1 MGKERIVVSGDPD
14 LAALIPCFLDNRR
27 KDVWIMKHAI
37 AHADYERIRILGHRI
52 KGSGGGYGFETI
64 TELGAQ
70 IESAATAGDRVQIL
84 RALELLK
91 EYLERVQ
98 VVYE

>member
-1 MGKERIVVSGDPD
+1 MGKARIVVSGDRD
-14 LAALIPCFLDNRR
+14 LATLIPCFLDNRR
-27 KDVWIMKHAI
+27 QDVWIIKEAM
-37 AHADYERIRILGHRI
+37 AHADYERIRILGHSI

-70 IESAATAGDRVQIL
+70 IESAATAGDRLQIM

-91 EYLERVQ
+91 DYLERVH